1 MASPSALLETAWQFQ
16 ALPAA
21 QHSGSAQ
28 HSTAQHS
35 TAQHSTAQHSTAQHS
50 TAQHSRMQQP
60 TKPDKTCWTQTDN
73 MMLHMLWICF

>member
-50 TAQHSRMQQP
+50 TAQHSTAGCSNPPSQ
-60 TKPDKTCWTQTDN
+60 TKLVGHK
-73 MMLHMLWICF
+73 LII